1 MRYLLPIMVLLTIS
15 GCTTLKNFTDPL
27 DKTKHSVEDKNKSS
41 NVNNTKV
48 KEADLFFYRQKDLL
62 TIGQRVELH
71 INGNELGVL
80 GHGDS
85 LFKKVSTGKHKITT
99 KVGLSV
105 GIRVTGFNGACK
117 HSRDFPI
124 VDAAHYFKI
133 KFRPGIFCGKHRI
146 IEISESEY
154 KKLKNK

>member
-1 MRYLLPIMVLLTIS
+1 MRYLILLLILFSMS
-15 GCTTLKNFTDPL
+15 GCSTFKNFTDPL
-27 DKTKHSVEDKNKSS
+27 DNTEQSAEDSNKSS
-41 NVNNTKV
+41 SVSNTKF
-48 KEADLFFYRQKDLL
+48 KDTDLHFYRQKDLL
-62 TIGQRVELH
+62 TIGQRVEVH

-85 LFKKVSTGKHKITT
+85 LFKKVPTGEHKLTT

-117 HSRDFPI
+117 HSRDFPL
-124 VDAAHYFKI
+124 VNEAHYFKI
-133 KFRPGIFCGKHRI
+133 KFKPGIFCGKHRF